1 MDCINCGWIECVDL
15 VVIKVWPDSVV
26 TKKDHFVQ
34 GYEENIVRDLAA
46 AFEVN
51 LFEKFTGILN
61 DSKESMSIPNKQEWW
76 QERLK
81 LDTEMNVS

>member
-1 MDCINCGWIECVDL
+1 M
-15 VVIKVWPDSVV
+15 
-26 TKKDHFVQ
+26 
-34 GYEENIVRDLAA
+34 RDLAA